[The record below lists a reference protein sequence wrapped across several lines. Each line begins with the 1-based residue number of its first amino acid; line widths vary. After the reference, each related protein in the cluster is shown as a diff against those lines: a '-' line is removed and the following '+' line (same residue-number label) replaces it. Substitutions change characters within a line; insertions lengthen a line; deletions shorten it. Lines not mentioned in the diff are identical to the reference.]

1 MPYKKLADLP
11 TKIKNHLPKHAQ
23 EIFKEAYNNAE
34 KQYDDPK
41 KRRAGSSKD
50 ETTNRVAWSA
60 VKKEY
65 EKGSDGNWY
74 KK

>member
-1 MPYKKLADLP
+1 MPYKKLTDLP
-11 TKIKNHLPKHAQ
+11 SRIKDNLPKHAQ

-41 KRRAGSSKD
+41 KRRLGSSKT
-50 ETTNRVAWSA
+50 ETTNKVAWSA

-65 EKGSDGNWY
+65 KKGSDGHWH

>member
-1 MPYKKLADLP
+1 MPYKKLTDLP
-11 TKIKNHLPKHAQ
+11 TKIKKHLPKHAQ

-41 KRRAGSSKD
+41 KRRVGSSKD
-50 ETTNRVAWSA
+50 ETTNKVAWSA

-65 EKGSDGNWY
+65 EKGSDGNWH